1 MDRHIGNDLYVY
13 GFALAGSS
21 VNFAAVY
28 ESQFAHAK
36 QFKTYKDRIIKKYL
50 GSYKNGSTYR

>member
-21 VNFAAVY
+21 VNCAAVY
-28 ESQFAHAK
+28 ESQFAGAK
-36 QFKTYKDRIIKKYL
+36 QHRTYKDRRANQYL
-50 GSYKNGSTYR
+50 DR

>member
-28 ESQFAHAK
+28 ESQFAGVK
-36 QFKTYKDRIIKKYL
+36 QHIGGYIK
-50 GSYKNGSTYR
+50 R

>member
-21 VNFAAVY
+21 VNCAAVY
-28 ESQFAHAK
+28 ESQFAGVK
-36 QFKTYKDRIIKKYL
+36 QDRPYTDRIANHYL
-50 GSYKNGSTYR
+50 DRLIDG